1 MQRAGRRQARRGIGE
16 LPAPN
21 GATVSTS
28 LRHRTD
34 DDEQDL
40 SPRGSVD
47 VEDRRDRDD
56 EETEQDPGRL
66 ALADIRQQIKKARA
80 VSTGDRD
87 PIQSYFRD
95 IKDVPLLTADQEV
108 QLAKRIRRGDM
119 TAFDAMVR
127 ANLRLVVSIALKYR
141 NRGMHLLDLVQEG
154 NLGLMKAVEKFDHR
168 KGFRFS
174 TYASWWIRQAITR
187 AIGNKAGTIRLPI
200 HVQNTIKRIN
210 DAFKELK
217 AATGE
222 DPSPSDIAQLLKL
235 EVSKV
240 EELMQAAQA
249 PISLETP
256 IGDGDKTVAVFMEDT
271 DAVMP
276 DDDVI
281 SRDQT
286 AQVEAVLVGLPER
299 EARVLRMRFGIGE
312 RREYTLSEIG
322 REMSLSRERIRQIE
336 TEALARMRSMIER
349 TA

>member
-1 MQRAGRRQARRGIGE
+1 VNKRLHADQ
-16 LPAPN
+16 
-21 GATVSTS
+21 
-28 LRHRTD
+28 
-34 DDEQDL
+34 DDEQEQEL
-40 SPRGSVD
+40 SPRGSMA
-47 VEDRRDRDD
+47 DD
-56 EETEQDPGRL
+56 SADEPSPEELDAPEPFVPL
-66 ALADIRQQIKKARA
+66 HVLKAQVRKVRPVGA
-80 VSTGDRD
+80 GHGDRD

-95 IKDVPLLTADQEV
+95 IKDVPLLKPEEEV
-108 QLAKRIRRGDM
+108 SLAKRIRKGEQA
-119 TAFDAMVR
+119 AFDAMVR
-127 ANLRLVVSIALKYR
+127 SNLRLVVSIALKYR
-141 NRGMHLLDLVQEG
+141 NRGMHLLDLIQEG

-217 AATGE
+217 LATGE
-222 DPSPSDIAQLLKL
+222 DPSPSEIAALLKL

-249 PISLETP
+249 PVSLETP

-271 DAVMP
+271 EAVMP
-276 DDDVI
+276 DEDVI

-286 AQVEAVLVGLPER
+286 AQVEAALVGLPER

-336 TEALARMRSMIER
+336 TEALQRMRSMMER